1 MRVLLIGGGAR
12 GRALTR
18 RLVAD
23 GDAVRAVSRDAHTRE
38 ELTRLGAEALDGD
51 PDRIG
56 TLRYACANVT
66 VLVWAL
72 GTAHGDDEEKVQALH
87 GSRLEMMLMRTI
99 DTTVRAV
106 VYEGSG
112 SLPLETLEA
121 GSAVVTRLCRKN
133 EIPFALLEADGRDEE
148 AWADAAF
155 RAIHTLLDQP
165 RG

>member
-12 GRALTR
+12 GRALAR
-18 RLVAD
+18 RLLAD
-23 GDAVRAVSRDAHTRE
+23 GDAVRVVSRDPATRAQLQE
-38 ELTRLGAEALDGD
+38 MGAEALDGD

-72 GTAHGDDEEKVQALH
+72 GTAHGDDPEKVQALH

-106 VYEGSG
+106 VYESSG
-112 SLPLETLEA
+112 SLPEETLET

-133 EIPFALLEADGRDEE
+133 EIPFALLDADGRDAD
-148 AWADAAF
+148 AWAGAAF
-155 RAIHTLLDQP
+155 AAIHTLLDQP